1 MENSVTWYIT
11 RKILGVLSQIC
22 ISLMI
27 LRLTTKSFL
36 LFYDNEIILY
46 TSEGSAISLT
56 TMILE
61 TLFVVLTITALFMF
75 FVEMIRSNT
84 GIDFQSIVKIFL
96 KVVFLYVAGGLF
108 VLIFLDRIDLSEKIV
123 SLFLAQTLLKK
134 MDQYLDKK
142 ETERLVQSGYFQLQ
156 RKTAINVLITN
167 INEIDPN
174 DHQEKQFSLVE
185 YFYQFNY
192 WPLMLT
198 VAIKDGSESKFID
211 SVEATFKRL
220 FLISLTV
227 YISFLV
233 AVKGAAAF
241 YLPGTIALLFLWAMR
256 KDVLLMIYFCKEQMA
271 KIKKNG

>member
-11 RKILGVLSQIC
+11 RKILGVLSKIC

-27 LRLTTKSFL
+27 LHLTTKSFL

-46 TSEGSAISLT
+46 TSKGSAISLT

-75 FVEMIRSNT
+75 FVEIFRSNT

-96 KVVFLYVAGGLF
+96 KVMFLYVAGGLF

-142 ETERLVQSGYFQLQ
+142 ETEGLVQSGYFQLQ
-156 RKTAINVLITN
+156 RKTAINGLIIHLN
-167 INEIDPN
+167 GIDPN
-174 DHQEKQFSLVE
+174 DHQEEQFSLVE
-185 YFYQFNY
+185 YFYQFKY
-192 WPLMLT
+192 WPLILT
-198 VAIKDGSESKFID
+198 VAIKDGSGSKFID

-220 FLISLTV
+220 FLMTLTV
-227 YISFLV
+227 YFSFLI

-256 KDVLLMIYFCKEQMA
+256 KDVMLMIYFFKEQLA

>member
-75 FVEMIRSNT
+75 FVEIFRSNT

-96 KVVFLYVAGGLF
+96 KVMFLYVAGGLF

-142 ETERLVQSGYFQLQ
+142 ETEGLVQSGYFQLQ
-156 RKTAINVLITN
+156 RKTAINGLIVHLN
-167 INEIDPN
+167 GIDPN
-174 DHQEKQFSLVE
+174 DHQERHFSLVE
-185 YFYQFNY
+185 YFYQFKY

-198 VAIKDGSESKFID
+198 VAIKDGSESRFID
-211 SVEATFKRL
+211 SGEAAFKRL
-220 FLISLTV
+220 FLTSLTV
-227 YISFLV
+227 YISFLF
-233 AVKGAAAF
+233 AVNGEFSF
-241 YLPGTIALLFLWAMR
+241 YLPGIVGLLFLWAMR
-256 KDVLLMIYFCKEQMA
+256 KDVMLMIYFCKEQLA

>member
-1 MENSVTWYIT
+1 MENSVKWYIT

-27 LRLTTKSFL
+27 LRQTTKAFL
-36 LFYDNEIILY
+36 LFGDNEIILY

-75 FVEMIRSNT
+75 FVEIIRSNT

-96 KVVFLYVAGGLF
+96 KVMFLYVAGGLF

-142 ETERLVQSGYFQLQ
+142 ETEGLVQSGYFQLQ
-156 RKTAINVLITN
+156 RKTAINGLITD

-174 DHQEKQFSLVE
+174 DHQEKQFSLIE
-185 YFYQFNY
+185 YFYQFKY

-211 SVEATFKRL
+211 SIEATFKRL
-220 FLISLTV
+220 FLMSLTV
-227 YISFLV
+227 YFSFLV
-233 AVKGAAAF
+233 AVKGATAF
-241 YLPGTIALLFLWAMR
+241 YLPGTIALFFLWAMR
-256 KDVLLMIYFCKEQMA
+256 KDVMLMIYFCKEQLA